1 MNLNSGLVAGL
12 LLAALVG
19 PAAADNRPG
28 SLVLFPE
35 FDNRPG
41 TLQLLTI
48 TNTNPSEAV
57 TVEVIYIDG
66 EDCGEFN
73 RHVQLTPNDTITVVT
88 RVHNPT
94 MGRGYAYA
102 FAKESVTGD
111 PINFDHLIGACIQLA
126 GGVDELGA
134 GPRGSVPPLVF
145 TGAGAHGTSTELNGD
160 GLRNMDGSEYQQL
173 PDRILIPR
181 FLGQQSHGGSS
192 AGDPGNRSRLFLI
205 GLTGGARFGTTVD
218 FLVYNDNEEVFS
230 AEYLFHCWAA
240 PQLTDISGLFT
251 TQFLQNATNHDPNE
265 VLGLSRTETG
275 WMIIDGA
282 VAVSTSTSFNDPAI
296 LAVLMERSQGSGNQ
310 AHLPFFEGQQANGSL
325 LARSVDGTF

>member
-205 GLTGGARFGTTVD
+205 GLTGGARFTTTVD
-218 FLVYNDNEEVFS
+218 FLIHNDNEEVFS
-230 AEYLFHCWAA
+230 SEYSFDCWAA
-240 PQLTDISGLFT
+240 VRLSDISGIFNSSYLQAFT
-251 TQFLQNATNHDPNE
+251 NQDPNE
-265 VLGLSRTETG
+265 VFGTPRTEAG
-275 WMIIDGA
+275 WILLDGA
-282 VAVSTSTSFNDPAI
+282 VASSASTTYADPAI
-296 LAVLMERSQGSGNQ
+296 LAFLGETLAGQ
-310 AHLPFFEGQQANGSL
+310 ANAQLPFCQGEQANGSL
-325 LARSVDGTF
+325 LARSLDGTF